1 MVLGEESE
9 GKEGYLGRDPPW
21 GASSSSR
28 SWGIPVLGS
37 YREDESPGWLGG
49 GWDYEGV
56 WGKLEWHLGGAE
68 AATTDTYA
76 KSTPGKSRTLTA
88 VSPHH
93 LPSRGSMWP
102 QLLHSKAE
110 DAEACGGERGGSD
123 QL

>member
-68 AATTDTYA
+68 RPPLTLTQRAHQG
-76 KSTPGKSRTLTA
+76 SPELTA
-88 VSPHH
+88 VNPHH
-93 LPSRGSMWP
+93 PPSRGSMWP

-110 DAEACGGERGGSD
+110 DAEACGGRGGSD